1 MAEADE
7 KKEETLLS
15 LKKNVKQ
22 ALLAASSVVNKKQNQ
37 ALQSFLQAPF
47 TGTYTA
53 QSGEVVGILKDMRDT
68 FTSNLATA
76 TATEEAAIESYKA
89 FKQAKEDEYDEMK
102 KSRMTKEEKLSTN
115 DGEL

>member
-22 ALLAASSVVNKKQNQ
+22 ALLAASSVVNSKQHQ

-53 QSGEVVGILKDMRDT
+53 QSGEGVGILKDMRDA
-68 FTSNLATA
+68 FSSNLDTA
-76 TATEEAAIESYKA
+76 RATEAAAVKSYTLFKKA
-89 FKQAKEDEYDEMK
+89 KAEEYADMA
-102 KSRMTKEEKLSTN
+102 KSR
-115 DGEL
+115 